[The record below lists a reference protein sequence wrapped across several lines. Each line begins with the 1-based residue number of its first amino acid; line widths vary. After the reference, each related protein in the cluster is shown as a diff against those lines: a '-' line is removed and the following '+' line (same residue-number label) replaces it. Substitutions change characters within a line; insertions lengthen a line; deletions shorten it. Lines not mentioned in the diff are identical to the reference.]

1 MSKTPDDI
9 KTVVC

>member
-1 MSKTPDDI
+1 MSTTLDDI